1 MDPAL
6 ATVIHGNSPPTDLQL
21 RDIQSM
27 LAASQAELVQL
38 DATILAVS
46 LILSE
51 LKSQKSDRRKDVD
64 ALLGALSPIRRLPP
78 EILSAIFLLCRD
90 NSLQSDYH
98 FTADPREA
106 PIVLGQVS
114 SGWRSIC
121 HGTPLLWD
129 NIRLVS
135 VLAMPKLPYIQ
146 KLLDRSHNLPVSA
159 RLASPYKDMLRNC
172 PMELPPEP
180 AVALLMGLHG
190 RLRTITL
197 EIPTLNLLP
206 PYNLHQ
212 REVFPILTSLDIILA
227 DPEGQ
232 PDVAS
237 ALNAFSNAPCLE
249 HVSLISHCIPRH
261 SQSLVD
267 TLPWAQLTELL
278 LYMPISL
285 RDVRTI
291 LALARRLQK
300 ARISD
305 ITWSDDSVERTVEL
319 PDLETFHFHFEN
331 DDFVA
336 PIEFFGA
343 FSFPSLRDLDLRADL
358 WAPNILHSLLDR
370 SQFKLERLALSD
382 FLISTEELL
391 QVLRRLPTLQE
402 LTLAACGTDV
412 ELPKMFTIDPG
423 SASHRLTLPQ
433 LRRLCLSEF
442 ADVFEGTSAADMAE
456 SLCLHRGQPTSAFP
470 ALQSVLLS
478 LHGNKFDSD
487 VERRLAIA
495 CSTGLIFDEQV
506 GVRT

>member
-1 MDPAL
+1 MF
-6 ATVIHGNSPPTDLQL
+6 DLQL
-21 RDIQSM
+21 RDIRSM
-27 LAASQAELVQL
+27 LATNQAELVQL

-51 LKSQKSDRRKDVD
+51 LESQKSNLRNIVD
-64 ALLGALSPIRRLPP
+64 ALLGALSPIRRIPP
-78 EILSAIFLLCRD
+78 EILSAVFLLSRD
-90 NSLQSDYH
+90 NSLESDYY
-98 FTADPREA
+98 FIADPREA

-129 NIRLVS
+129 NISLVS
-135 VLAMPKLPYIQ
+135 VLPMPKLPYIQ
-146 KLLDRSHNLPVSA
+146 KLLDRSHNLPVSV
-159 RLASPYKDMLRNC
+159 RLATPYKDMLRNC

-190 RLRTITL
+190 RLRTVTL
-197 EIPTLNLLP
+197 EIPTSNLLP

-237 ALNAFSNAPCLE
+237 ALSAFSNAPCLK

-261 SQSLVD
+261 SRSLVD
-267 TLPWAQLTELL
+267 SLPWAQLTELL
-278 LYMPISL
+278 LYMPVSL
-285 RDVRTI
+285 RDVQII
-291 LALARRLQK
+291 LTLARRLQK

-305 ITWSDDSVERTVEL
+305 STWSDDSVERTVEL
-319 PDLETFHFHFEN
+319 SDLRTFHFHLEN
-331 DDFVA
+331 DHEEHVA
-336 PIEFFGA
+336 PADFFGA
-343 FSFPSLRDLDLRADL
+343 FSFPSLRDLDIRADL
-358 WAPNILHSLLDR
+358 LASNILSNLLDR

-382 FLISTEELL
+382 FLISSDELL
-391 QVLRRLPTLQE
+391 EVLRRLPTLQE
-402 LTLAACGTDV
+402 LTLVACGIDV
-412 ELPKMFTIDPG
+412 DLPKMFTVDPS
-423 SASHRLTLPQ
+423 SASHRLTLPH

-442 ADVFEGTSAADMAE
+442 AEIFEGTSAADMAE

-470 ALQSVLLS
+470 ALQSVFLS
-478 LHGNKFDSD
+478 LHGEKFHND
-487 VERRLAIA
+487 VERRLAAA
-495 CSTGLIFDEQV
+495 CSTGLIYDEQA